1 MTISAQCANIIKL
14 SKANA
19 LLAQLDRASGY
30 GPEGQGFES
39 LTARH
44 SATGYPLWRFFY
56 EQKRKEGAAMSWWV
70 YILECRDGTLYT
82 GCTDDVPRRLAAHNA
97 GNGAK
102 YTRGRTP
109 VLLRYCEEQP
119 DRSAALRREAAIKR
133 LTRKE
138 KQALITKRGK
148 ETSNTSCKI

>member
-1 MTISAQCANIIKL
+1 
-14 SKANA
+14 
-19 LLAQLDRASGY
+19 
-30 GPEGQGFES
+30 
-39 LTARH
+39 
-44 SATGYPLWRFFY
+44 
-56 EQKRKEGAAMSWWV
+56 MSWWV

-119 DRSAALRREAAIKR
+119 DRSAALRWEAAIKR

-138 KQALITKRGK
+138 KQALITERGK
-148 ETSNTSCKI
+148 ETSNTSRKI